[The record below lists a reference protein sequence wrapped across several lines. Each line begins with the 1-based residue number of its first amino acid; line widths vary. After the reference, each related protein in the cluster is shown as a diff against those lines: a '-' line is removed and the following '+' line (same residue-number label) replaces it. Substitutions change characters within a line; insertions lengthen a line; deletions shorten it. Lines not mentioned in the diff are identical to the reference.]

1 MVFREPF
8 LMHAM
13 RGYYLK
19 PLLTA
24 YIGLFQRYPFCFVCF
39 VALGTEL
46 TILHR
51 LSKHSPG
58 ELSTQHVTFPQHPLF
73 THENLFLAFVTLMDI
88 D

>member
-1 MVFREPF
+1 
-8 LMHAM
+8 MHALTKY
-13 RGYYLK
+13 RLK

-24 YIGLFQRYPFCFVCF
+24 YIGPFQQHSFCFVCF
-39 VALGTEL
+39 VVLGTEL

-51 LSKHSPG
+51 LSKDSLV